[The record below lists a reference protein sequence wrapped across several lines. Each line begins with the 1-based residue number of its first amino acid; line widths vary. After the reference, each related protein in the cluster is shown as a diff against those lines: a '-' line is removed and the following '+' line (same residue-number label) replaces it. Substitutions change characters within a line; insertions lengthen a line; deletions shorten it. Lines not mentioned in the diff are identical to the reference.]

1 MSTKPNTPAV
11 ICPET
16 QMADG
21 TPLHSP
27 SRLAAINF
35 DFLLFVQD
43 LLSVDFPH
51 CKFAEVSPPWAAI
64 SPVRTLAALPINL
77 QAFTWDDFQLKA
89 FAHLRQSHGR
99 LNEVFAAAHDSHQ
112 LVWFASISG
121 SEKYNEKVKFPIK
134 AHPDF
139 LDFASTA
146 YLMYPNKVLFKL
158 VMLQPW
164 GPGQGRVQMFPP
176 PITLAVMSGTLGK
189 RRGPPVGLQTGAR
202 PRVWAHSTSGYHSL
216 ALEAAAQSLVTNK
229 HTPVTV

>member
-146 YLMYPNKVLFKL
+146 YLMYPNK
-158 VMLQPW
+158 
-164 GPGQGRVQMFPP
+164 MFPP